1 MVDGH
6 GSAMNVPSASAL
18 IVLCLQPAF
27 DAGVP
32 RRLADRTA
40 DTNGMEAV
48 VHQRLGRSQ
57 SIVVPLLRQDDRNW
71 RIESVT
77 TGLVP

>member
-1 MVDGH
+1 
-6 GSAMNVPSASAL
+6 VPH
-18 IVLCLQPAF
+18 
-27 DAGVP
+27 
-32 RRLADRTA
+32 RLADRAA
-40 DTNGMEAV
+40 DTNGTRAV

-57 SIVVPLLRQDDRNW
+57 SIVVRLLRQDDRNW